1 MNGPR
6 LHTSVALC
14 TYNGERYLPIQLE
27 SIAQQTIVPDEL
39 IICDDG
45 STDATADIVAD
56 FQREAPFAVRWIRN
70 PRNLGSTANFE
81 QAMQAC
87 SHPVIF
93 LCDQDDRW
101 RQDKVERMLEAL
113 NQHPDAGFAFSN
125 ARIVD
130 EAGDPRGFRAW
141 DSLPRLLPG
150 GKQVAAIDLY
160 PHLLKQC
167 MVTGAAMAVRRD
179 YLKAV
184 CPIPRDWVHDAWM
197 AIVLSA
203 WMPSVAI
210 DDDLIDYR
218 VHARQQI
225 GLRRPSRFP
234 LSLGPLG
241 RSLRSKG
248 IAGTKSG
255 EIERLQKMARQFAQV
270 KQHLQTLDAPEL
282 EDVLTERLADLDE
295 AADHFRTRLQIK
307 ATGRQVAKVFG
318 ELRAGRYH
326 RFSLGYLTAVRDLAG
341 F

>member
-14 TYNGERYLPIQLE
+14 TYNGERFLPTQLE
-27 SIAQQTIVPDEL
+27 SIARQTIVPDEL

-56 FQREAPFAVRWIRN
+56 FQRQAPFTVRWIRN
-70 PRNLGSTANFE
+70 PQNLGSTANFE

-101 RQDKVERMLEAL
+101 REDKVERMLEAL
-113 NQHPDAGFAFSN
+113 NQHPEAGFAFSN

-130 EAGDPRGFRAW
+130 EAGEPRGFRAW
-141 DSLPRLLPG
+141 DSLPRLLPE
-150 GKQVAAIDLY
+150 GKQLAAVELF
-160 PHLLKQC
+160 PRLLKQC
-167 MVTGAAMAVRRD
+167 VVTGAAMVIRRD
-179 YLKAV
+179 CLKGF

-218 VHARQQI
+218 VHASQQI
-225 GLRRPSRFP
+225 GLRRPSGFP

-241 RSLRSKG
+241 SKLRAKGLSGTRSS
-248 IAGTKSG
+248 
-255 EIERLQKMARQFAQV
+255 EVERLQKMARQFAQV
-270 KQHLQTLDAPEL
+270 KEHLQTVDAPEL
-282 EDVLTERLADLDE
+282 TAVLAERLTDLDE
-295 AADHFRTRLQIK
+295 AAEHYRTRHQIK